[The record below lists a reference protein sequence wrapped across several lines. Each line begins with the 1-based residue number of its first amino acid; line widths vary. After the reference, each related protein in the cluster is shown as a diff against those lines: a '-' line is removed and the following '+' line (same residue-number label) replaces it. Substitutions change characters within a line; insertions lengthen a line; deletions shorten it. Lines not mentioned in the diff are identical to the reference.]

1 MKYQKIPLTSEQH
14 IQLLRNRNLNIP
26 CEIRATKYLNNV
38 GYYRLT
44 GYMYHLQT
52 RDGNHSFIGEVSF
65 DDIINLYQFDKK
77 LRAIIIEYMERIEVA
92 VKAKLTNK
100 YIISH
105 GFFWYTNDALFA
117 NKEIFY
123 NINAEI
129 AETFAEPQEGF
140 LKSFK
145 FNYNSEPSPPSNMA
159 LETLTLGKLSR
170 LYKGLSNNA
179 EKVEIATEFNL
190 VSSLLTS
197 WLVYLTNVRNV
208 CAHHS
213 RLWNKKITADR
224 PTIPSRDKFKFNG
237 TMTDDF
243 NTTIYGIISIMNK
256 LLISFNPENHFI
268 FKIEKLIEEY
278 SIDAILMGFPA
289 DWKTEAHWYKENV
302 DE

>member
-1 MKYQKIPLTSEQH
+1 MKYPKIPLTTEQH
-14 IQLLRNRNLNIP
+14 IQLLRDRKLNIP

-65 DDIINLYQFDKK
+65 DNIINLYQFDKK

-100 YIISH
+100 YSVNH

-123 NINAEI
+123 NINTEI

-159 LETLTLGKLSR
+159 LETLTLGKVSR
-170 LYKGLSNNA
+170 LYKGLNNNA
-179 EKVEIATEFNL
+179 EKVEIANEFNL

-224 PTIPSRDKFKFNG
+224 PTIPGRDKFKFNG

-243 NTTIYGIISIMNK
+243 NTTMYGIISIMNK
-256 LLISFNPENHFI
+256 LLMSFNPENHFI
-268 FKIEKLIEEY
+268 LKIEKLIEEY
-278 SIDAILMGFPA
+278 SINAILMGFPE